1 MSSRFHLAIPVKCI
15 EESKAFYCNFL
26 GCEEGNFEKDMWQDI
41 NFWGNELTLHNAQEE
56 EELSAS
62 HRHHVDMADVCVPH
76 FGIHLSNDDFQE
88 VKRRIQESEIYDF
101 LDTPFLRFKGGYR
114 EQETFFIRDPS
125 GNAIEIKTMK
135 VPESLWDTTS

>member
-15 EESKAFYCNFL
+15 EESKAFYCTFL
-26 GCEEGNFEKDMWQDI
+26 GCEEGNYEEGKWQDI
-41 NFWGNELTLHNAQEE
+41 NFWGNELTLHSAQEE
-56 EELSAS
+56 ELSTS

-76 FGIHLSNDDFQE
+76 FGIHLSDGDFQA
-88 VKRRIQESEIYDF
+88 VKQRIQDSEDHNF
-101 LDTPFLRFKGGYR
+101 LDAPFLRFEGGYR

>member
-15 EESKAFYCNFL
+15 EESKAFYCTFL
-26 GCEEGNFEKDMWQDI
+26 GCEAGNCEEGKWQDI

-56 EELSAS
+56 ELSVS
-62 HRHHVDMADVCVPH
+62 HRHHVVMADVCVPH
-76 FGIHLSNDDFQE
+76 FGIHLSDDDFQV
-88 VKRRIQESEIYDF
+88 VKQRIQDSEDHNF
-101 LDTPFLRFKGGYR
+101 LDAPFLRFEGGYR

>member
-15 EESKAFYCNFL
+15 EESKAFYCTFL
-26 GCEEGNFEKDMWQDI
+26 GCEEGNYEEGKWQDI

-56 EELSAS
+56 ELSVS

-76 FGIHLSNDDFQE
+76 FGIHLSDGDFQA
-88 VKRRIQESEIYDF
+88 VKQRIQDSEDHNF
-101 LDTPFLRFKGGYR
+101 LDAPFLRFEGGYR